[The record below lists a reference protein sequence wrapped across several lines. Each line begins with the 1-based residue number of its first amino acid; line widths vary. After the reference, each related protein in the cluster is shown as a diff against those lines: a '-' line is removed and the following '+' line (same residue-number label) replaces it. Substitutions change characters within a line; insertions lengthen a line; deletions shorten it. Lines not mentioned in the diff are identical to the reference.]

1 MVYVE
6 LFWVFALIGV
16 TSFGGMSM
24 VPLINAQM
32 ISHGWMTSTEVLDIV
47 AMAEMTPGSLG
58 FNCATFAGMRVAGI
72 AGAVAANLGVIAPT
86 FTLTCAACFF
96 IEKFRDSRYLQDAM
110 YGVRP
115 VCIGL
120 LLCTLFGMIDGT
132 ILVSGAFCW
141 QSAAVVATVSLLLW
155 KTKLSIPV
163 LIAIAA
169 GMGLLL
175 F

>member
-1 MVYVE
+1 MVFVE
-6 LFWVFALIGV
+6 LFYVFALIGV

-32 ISHGWMTSTEVLDIV
+32 LSHGWMTSTEVLDIV

-58 FNCATFAGMRVAGI
+58 FNCATFAGLRVAGI
-72 AGAVAANLGVIAPT
+72 FGAIVANLGVLAPT
-86 FTLTCAACFF
+86 FTITCAACFF
-96 IEKFRDSRYLQDAM
+96 MKKFRDSRLLQEAM
-110 YGVRP
+110 YGIRP

-120 LLCTLFGMIDGT
+120 LVSTIAGMIDGT
-132 ILVSGAFCW
+132 LIVSGAFCW
-141 QSAAVVATVSLLLW
+141 QSAVVVATVSLLLW
-155 KTKLSIPV
+155 KTKLGIPAI
-163 LIAIAA
+163 IAIAA